1 MGISSFGASVGPG
14 PVHCVL
20 LDLEDGRIVD
30 RQART
35 IDPGPYR
42 LGRRGNLLSSGFDL
56 LASHSE
62 RTVDASA
69 VSVESRR
76 DLVSVRCGAR
86 GGVRSAGI
94 VRESDAV
101 LRALDERGLIARYP
115 NVMIANLGAGGL
127 RVYTVTDGT
136 VTAEHRARGVV
147 VDGPDA
153 GVGTVHGV
161 ADFLHA
167 TIFRSAPAPEAV
179 VLVGSGAQNTGVRE
193 AVADIAR
200 AAGAE
205 PLSVEEPEA
214 IAATGAALLA
224 ADRCAAGTAPSSL
237 VSSGL
242 GALGGHSVRLTA
254 AVLPLLVLAAL
265 TGAVLAT
272 GYATG
277 VIGPAGQTT
286 DQVVPTSTIAPS
298 SGENATTSEVGP
310 LPTSAAASTL
320 PPVDTLV
327 PTSVPRDSG
336 GDGVTPTMT
345 TFAPPPVHPPT
356 TRAPWPTPTGP
367 ITPTRAVPTTIP
379 PSNPT
384 GTPSGTPSGTASP
397 TEPTITPPAE
407 GSGQNPP
414 PGSAQPQSPEIAPGT
429 GLVGPGTGAG
439 GGAAHPD
446 GAAAP
451 AASPGAAGQV
461 PGATEPRT
469 APEAP
474 SSSSDSPTVT
484 TPAL

>member
-20 LDLEDGRIVD
+20 LDLEDGRIVG

-69 VSVESRR
+69 VTVESRR
-76 DLVSVRCGAR
+76 DLMSVRCGAR

-115 NVMIANLGAGGL
+115 SVMIANLGAGGL
-127 RVYTVTDGT
+127 RIYTVSDGA
-136 VTAEHRARGVV
+136 VTAERRARGVV

-153 GVGTVHGV
+153 GVGAAHGV
-161 ADFLHA
+161 AEFLHA
-167 TIFRSAPAPEAV
+167 TIGRAAAAPEAV
-179 VLVGSGAQNTGVRE
+179 VLVGSGAQNAGVRE

-224 ADRCAAGTAPSSL
+224 ADRRAAGTAPSSL

-242 GALGGHSVRLTA
+242 GGLGGHSVRLTA

-277 VIGPAGQTT
+277 IIGPAGQTT
-286 DQVVPTSTIAPS
+286 DQVVPTSTEVRSSAETAPS
-298 SGENATTSEVGP
+298 SEVGP
-310 LPTSAAASTL
+310 LPTSSAASTL

-327 PTSVPRDSG
+327 PTSVPRDTG
-336 GDGVTPTMT
+336 RNEVTPTMT
-345 TFAPPPVHPPT
+345 TFAPPPVHPTT
-356 TRAPWPTPTGP
+356 TRAPWPTPTP
-367 ITPTRAVPTTIP
+367 TVPSTPTRTLPTTIL
-379 PSNPT
+379 PSIPT
-384 GTPSGTPSGTASP
+384 GTPSGTPVP
-397 TEPTITPPAE
+397 TEPSVTPPAE

-414 PGSAQPQSPEIAPGT
+414 PGSAVPPSREILPGN
-429 GLVGPGTGAG
+429 GLVGPGAGAG

-446 GAAAP
+446 GAASSDASPDAARRVPGATASQTAP
-451 AASPGAAGQV
+451 AAS
-461 PGATEPRT
+461 
-469 APEAP
+469 
-474 SSSSDSPTVT
+474 SSSSEAPTVT
-484 TPAL
+484 TPAP